1 MWVLGSKLRCSGLP
15 QALFLPESV
24 SLNSS
29 TSSLFRARSVGNLA
43 PFLSRRCSFSAST
56 SFFCLLG
63 EMMCLH
69 HFELGSRPINM

>member
-1 MWVLGSKLRCSGLP
+1 MWVLRSKLRCSSLP
-15 QALFLPESV
+15 QVLFLPESV
-24 SLNSS
+24 SLDSG
-29 TSSLFRARSVGNLA
+29 TTSLFRAQNVGNLM
-43 PFLSRRCSFSAST
+43 PFLSHHCNFSASA